1 MASASAAAAAAAAA
15 TTKNSFPNQFCFD
28 AFVDSLCN
36 NGNTLME
43 FLLSTALPSR
53 LLPFNGLGGAPF
65 ALLYLPTY
73 ESKIQKLIANV
84 GFKITGKAGVPPWLS
99 RFVCAYHPCH
109 PGFESQAHHLRLL

>member
-1 MASASAAAAAAAAA
+1 MASASAAAAAAAADAAAAAA

-53 LLPFNGLGGAPF
+53 LLLSTASAVLHLFYFTYP
-65 ALLYLPTY
+65 PTSLKY
-73 ESKIQKLIANV
+73 KN
-84 GFKITGKAGVPPWLS
+84 
-99 RFVCAYHPCH
+99 
-109 PGFESQAHHLRLL
+109 